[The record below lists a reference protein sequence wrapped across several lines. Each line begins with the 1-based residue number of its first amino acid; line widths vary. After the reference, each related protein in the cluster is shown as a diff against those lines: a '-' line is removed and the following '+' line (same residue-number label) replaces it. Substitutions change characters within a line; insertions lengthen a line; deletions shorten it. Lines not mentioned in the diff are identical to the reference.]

1 MLCQETPFRRTCVS
15 AKATLWRSHAELTV
29 RMNHGGGRVR
39 TGRGGEAGPSRGRGR
54 REPTRVGKKTS
65 EEGEADEGR
74 RLERQT
80 PTDREEELKG
90 PRGMTAAPSARSTF
104 SLGPEDEGPQGG
116 DHLKLVV
123 AKSSH
128 LLDAAGQD
136 HPLGVHL
143 LKGGGEERVKGRKP
157 RRRRITLLLTSVSR
171 TGSAAIAAVRLVVE
185 CVTRSCRRPRVVF
198 QFENA
203 TERRPPSNCSRSS
216 LIVSHCQKLLPAPPS
231 FPLEATTLI
240 NGQETFGQDALK

>member
-1 MLCQETPFRRTCVS
+1 MG
-15 AKATLWRSHAELTV
+15 A
-29 RMNHGGGRVR
+29 GVR
-39 TGRGGEAGPSRGRGR
+39 TGRGGEAEPSRGRGR
-54 REPTRVGKKTS
+54 REPTRVEKKTS

-74 RLERQT
+74 GLERERL
-80 PTDREEELKG
+80 TDREEELKG
-90 PRGMTAAPSARSTF
+90 PQGITAALSARSTF

-143 LKGGGEERVKGRKP
+143 LKGGGEERVKGRKARP
-157 RRRRITLLLTSVSR
+157 RRITLLLTSVHR
-171 TGSAAIAAVRLVVE
+171 TVVE
-185 CVTRSCRRPRVVF
+185 CVMRSCRHPRVAF

-203 TERRPPSNCSRSS
+203 SERRAPSNCSRSS
-216 LIVSHCQKLLPAPPS
+216 LIVSHLFEETQFPS
-231 FPLEATTLI
+231 
-240 NGQETFGQDALK
+240 